1 MSDVRTDRRSPAI
14 ATGRRFAFPTEKTFL
29 SQAVLL
35 EEAGPPRAPALVCLL
50 GFAFVAIAVLAAA
63 LIEIDV
69 VTSSTGQIVA
79 TDGNQILQTFD
90 GGIVDRV
97 EAEQGQI
104 VEDGDV
110 LLTLKDPEA
119 EAQLDRL
126 TLREA
131 ALFAQVRRFQS
142 LLALPS
148 TARIQQSTAA
158 RAASDEQLVLLDI
171 ERDALLAEN
180 SFVQAE
186 VDRRSKALENV
197 RALEKEASERLIL
210 IEDQLSSHRQLYDK
224 GLLSKTELLDIQQQ
238 TIDAISELK
247 EVQGQIR
254 EAEAA
259 HAESKRRLLNVIASR
274 RQSQGDQLSS
284 VLIDL
289 HEIRQQIKATH
300 QRLDRREIKAM
311 SRGVVMELKVQH
323 QGQSVP
329 PGDPIAE
336 IIPIDGGMQA
346 QARLSPSEISH
357 VHPGQAVRIAI
368 DGIEP
373 HRHGY
378 LEGIVELISPSTFID
393 ENALPYYRALIGLAS
408 DHLDGMPLTP
418 GMTVQAQIKTDRR
431 TILEY
436 LLKPVYRAWSTAF
449 RER

>member
-1 MSDVRTDRRSPAI
+1 MSEAVRERRPAVV

-50 GFAFVAIAVLAAA
+50 GFAFVAIAILAAA

-69 VTSSTGQIVA
+69 VTSSTGQVVA
-79 TDGNQILQTFD
+79 KDGNHVLQTFD

-97 EAEQGQI
+97 TVEEGQI

-119 EAQLDRL
+119 EAQFDRL
-126 TLREA
+126 TLREG
-131 ALFAQVRRFQS
+131 ALFAQVRRFQA

-148 TARIQQSTAA
+148 TAPIQQSTAA
-158 RAASDEQLVLLDI
+158 KAASDEQMALLEI
-171 ERDALLAEN
+171 EREALIAEN

-186 VDRRSKALENV
+186 VDRQSKTLDNV
-197 RALEKEASERLIL
+197 RTLEQEAVDRLVL
-210 IEDQLSSHRQLYDK
+210 IEDQLASHRQLFDK
-224 GLLSKTELLDIQQQ
+224 GLLPKTQLLDIEQQ
-238 TIDAISELK
+238 AITATSELK

-259 HAESKRRLLNVIASR
+259 LTESKQRLLNVIASR
-274 RQSQGDQLSS
+274 RQSQGDELSA

-289 HEIRQQIKATH
+289 HEIRQQITTTRK
-300 QRLDRREIKAM
+300 RLERREIKAM
-311 SRGVVMELKVQH
+311 ARGVVMELKVQH

-346 QARLSPSEISH
+346 QIRLLPSDISH
-357 VHPGQAVRIAI
+357 VHPEQPVRIAI

-378 LEGIVELISPSTFID
+378 LEGEVEKISPSTFID
-393 ENALPYYRALIGLAS
+393 ENALPYYRAMISLDG
-408 DHLDGMPLTP
+408 DELDGMPLTP
-418 GMTVQAQIKTDRR
+418 GMTIQAQIKTGQR

-436 LLKPVYRAWSTAF
+436 LLKPVYRAWNTAF